1 MTPDQ
6 LQKLRDRAELLVDIF
21 LEESDPT
28 TWPGNGVPVAEMSK
42 QVRGD
47 RYWCKKNA
55 VATLA
60 AAHRVSAL
68 VELEMRLASGQGGDT
83 DAQAKEQA
91 RLDAMAAEAEKEA
104 ERIMKDLERGSRA
117 SARSKVAKKLHGDK
131 A

>member
-68 VELEMRLASGQGGDT
+68 VELEMRLASGQG
-83 DAQAKEQA
+83 AIRMPRRKS
-91 RLDAMAAEAEKEA
+91 R
-104 ERIMKDLERGSRA
+104 RGSMRWPPRRRKRL
-117 SARSKVAKKLHGDK
+117 SES
-131 A
+131 